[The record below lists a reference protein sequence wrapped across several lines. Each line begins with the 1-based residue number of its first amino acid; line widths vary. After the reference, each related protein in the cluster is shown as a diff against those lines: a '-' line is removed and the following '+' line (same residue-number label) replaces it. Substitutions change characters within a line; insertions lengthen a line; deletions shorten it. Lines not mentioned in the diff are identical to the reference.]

1 MGLDLFKKRGS
12 GRRALTALILG
23 SAAWILGS
31 GLTAEAAAV
40 LPETVTAPETA
51 ALPETAAVPE
61 AAAPELPVLM
71 AQSAVLM
78 DGETGRV
85 LLGKNQ
91 DEVRPMA
98 STTKIMTCILALE
111 NASLDDT
118 VAVSDYA
125 ASMPD
130 VQLNIRKG
138 ETYRLEDLMYSMMLE
153 SHNDSAVAIAE
164 HVGGSREEFADMM
177 NQKARD
183 IGCAATHFITPNGLD
198 ASSEGTG
205 EIHSTT
211 AEDLAAIL
219 RYCILLSP
227 KREEF
232 LEITRTPSHSFSNIE
247 GTRSFSCINHNALL
261 TSMEGAISGKTGFT
275 GGAGYCYVGAVK
287 KDEKTFIAALLA
299 CGWPPHKTY
308 KWQDMR
314 KLIDYGKT
322 NYDYHEI
329 LKKDLTFSK
338 VPVKNGIQTETELEV
353 VYPAEKSLKILM
365 REDEKVRLVT
375 KTPKEFVA
383 PIQAGQEAG
392 QVDYYVG
399 EELVASYPVRTVK
412 TIGEWNLE
420 FCAKT
425 LLKCFLF

>member
-1 MGLDLFKKRGS
+1 MGFDLFKKRRS
-12 GRRALTALILG
+12 GCWALTALLLAG
-23 SAAWILGS
+23 MVWILGS
-31 GLTAEAAAV
+31 GLTAEAAVGAS
-40 LPETVTAPETA
+40 EYEIQAP
-51 ALPETAAVPE
+51 
-61 AAAPELPVLM
+61 PELPSLM

-111 NASLDDT
+111 NASMDDT
-118 VAVSDYA
+118 VEVSDYA

-138 ETYRLEDLMYSMMLE
+138 ETYRLKDLMYSMMLE

-164 HVGGSREEFADMM
+164 HVGGSREKFADMM

-183 IGCAATHFITPNGLD
+183 IGCASTHFITPNGLD
-198 ASSEGTG
+198 ASFAETG

-211 AEDLAAIL
+211 AENLAAIL

-227 KREEF
+227 KKEEF
-232 LEITRTPSHSFSNIE
+232 LEITRAPSYSFSNIE
-247 GTRSFSCINHNALL
+247 GSRSFSCINHNALL
-261 TSMEGAISGKTGFT
+261 TSMEGAVSGKTGFT
-275 GGAGYCYVGAVK
+275 GGAGYCYVGAVE
-287 KDEKTFIAALLA
+287 KDGKTFIAALLA

-322 NYDYHEI
+322 NYDYREI
-329 LKKDLTFSK
+329 LKEDLTFSK
-338 VPVKNGIQTETELEV
+338 VPVKNGIQTEAELEV

-365 REDEKVRLVT
+365 RADEKVRLVT
-375 KTPKEFVA
+375 KTPKELAA
-383 PIQAGQEAG
+383 PVQAGQEAG

-399 EELVASYPVRTVK
+399 DELVASYPVRTVK
-412 TIGEWNLE
+412 NVGEWNLE
-420 FCAKT
+420 FCTKT

>member
-1 MGLDLFKKRGS
+1 MIVGYNKI
-12 GRRALTALILG
+12 RRWR
-23 SAAWILGS
+23 AWC
-31 GLTAEAAAV
+31 TAV
-40 LPETVTAPETA
+40 LVTGTVILMPGGSFPAMAQTE
-51 ALPETAAVPE
+51 EESVPG
-61 AAAPELPVLM
+61 PDLM

-85 LLGKNQ
+85 LFGKNQ

-98 STTKIMTCILALE
+98 STTKIMTCILTLE
-111 NASLDDT
+111 NASLDDA
-118 VAVSDYA
+118 VEVSDYA

-164 HVGGSREEFADMM
+164 HVGGSREGFADMM

-183 IGCAATHFITPNGLD
+183 IGCTGTHFITPNGLD
-198 ASSEGTG
+198 ASVAETG
-205 EIHSTT
+205 EVHSTT
-211 AEDLAAIL
+211 AKDLAAIL
-219 RYCILLSP
+219 RYCILQSP

-275 GGAGYCYVGAVK
+275 GGAGYCYVGAVE
-287 KDEKTFIAALLA
+287 KDGKTFVAALLA

-314 KLIDYGKT
+314 KLIEYGKS
-322 NYDYHEI
+322 NYDYCEI
-329 LKKDLTFSK
+329 LKKDLVFPN
-338 VPVKNGIQTETELEV
+338 VPVKNGIQTETGLEV

-365 REDEKVRLVT
+365 RKDEPVRLVK
-375 KTPKEFVA
+375 KTARELTA
-383 PIQAGQEAG
+383 PVQAGQEAG

-399 EELVASYPVRTVK
+399 DELVASYPVRTVK
-412 TIGEWNLE
+412 GVGEWSLD